1 MKLKKILAGAV
12 AGAALL
18 GTVAI
23 ASPAGASTSKPS
35 IAQILDSSFAD
46 NNGAATDRNW
56 NDFDILNAAVSAL
69 GLDPAVEGL
78 NRATVFAPADASFR
92 GLVADLT
99 NTPIWFLSEK
109 GVLETLVGIA
119 GIKAPPAGPGLNG
132 TVFSGADALTQT
144 VLYHVSG
151 EDITN
156 LPKRAFGK
164 NISGLNTVGTNQID
178 PFNFFGFV
186 GLVDGD
192 KNDLD
197 PFYVGRT
204 VPASNGTVHV
214 IAGVLRPLDLKVLF
228 PGD

>member
-18 GTVAI
+18 GTVAV
-23 ASPAGASTSKPS
+23 ASPAGATTTRPS
-35 IAQILDSSFAD
+35 IVEIVASSAKD
-46 NNGAATDRNW
+46 NAPGRDTDRNW
-56 NDFDILNAAVSAL
+56 NDFDILFKAVKEL
-69 GLDPAVEGL
+69 GLAGAVTNLEG
-78 NRATVFAPADASFR
+78 ATVFAPADASFR

-99 NTPIWFLSEK
+99 NTPIWRLSEQD
-109 GVLETLVGIA
+109 VLDALLDIA
-119 GIKAPPAGPGLNG
+119 GKPTALPG
-132 TVFSGADALTQT
+132 VSGAAALTET

-151 EDITN
+151 ENITN
-156 LPKRAFGK
+156 LPRRAFGA
-164 NISGLNTVGTNQID
+164 NITAANTFGVPSLLTNQID

-186 GLVDGD
+186 GLQDGD

-214 IAGVLRPLDLKVLF
+214 IAGVLRPVDLKALF